1 VSGSEVSGSEVSGS
15 EVSGSE
21 VSGSEVGGSDRVSQ
35 DLSALLSLALDV
47 ANETGRMLVD
57 ERPAHLGF
65 GTKST
70 PTDVVTV
77 MDTKAERL
85 LLERI
90 SADRP
95 RDGFLGEEGA
105 ARTGTSGVRW
115 VLDPI
120 DGTVNYLY
128 GLPGWAVSVAA
139 EVDGQVAVGVVVVPT
154 YGEVFAAVRG
164 GGATR
169 NGTAIATSSPVS
181 LAQSLV
187 GTGFG
192 YDADRRRRQGAILAR
207 VLPLVRDVRRV
218 GAASVDLCSVAC
230 GRLDGYYERG
240 LAPWDLAAGGL
251 VAREAGARVEGLH
264 GVAAS
269 ADLVVAASP
278 AIFGALHDVLAP
290 LRPDLD

>member
-1 VSGSEVSGSEVSGS
+1 MATISPAGRAPRGV
-15 EVSGSE
+15 
-21 VSGSEVGGSDRVSQ
+21 
-35 DLSALLSLALDV
+35 DLDALLLLAVQV
-47 ANETGRMLVD
+47 ATETATMLVD
-57 ERPAHLGF
+57 ERPTHLGF
-65 GTKST
+65 ATKST

-85 LLERI
+85 LLDRI
-90 SADRP
+90 AASRP
-95 RDGFLGEEGA
+95 DDGFLGEEGA
-105 ARTGTSGVRW
+105 ARAGTSGVRW

-128 GLPGWAVSVAA
+128 ALPGWSVSVAA
-139 EVDGQVAVGVVVVPT
+139 EVDGQVMVGVIAVPT

-169 NGTAIATSSPVS
+169 NQVPIAVSSPVS
-181 LAQSLV
+181 LAQALV

-192 YDADRRRRQGAILAR
+192 YDAARRARQGQIVAEL
-207 VLPLVRDVRRV
+207 LPEVRDIRRV

-230 GRLDGYYERG
+230 GRLDGYFERG

-251 VAREAGARVEGLH
+251 IASEAGARVEGLNGAVPSH
-264 GVAAS
+264 
-269 ADLVVAASP
+269 DLVIAAP
-278 AIFGALHDVLAP
+278 AAVFDQLHDALAP

>member
-1 VSGSEVSGSEVSGS
+1 MATTSPAGRAPRGV
-15 EVSGSE
+15 
-21 VSGSEVGGSDRVSQ
+21 
-35 DLSALLSLALDV
+35 DLDALLLLAVQV
-47 ANETGRMLVD
+47 ATETASMLVD
-57 ERPAHLGF
+57 ERPTHLGF
-65 GTKST
+65 ATKST

-85 LLERI
+85 LLDRI
-90 SADRP
+90 AASRP
-95 RDGFLGEEGA
+95 DDGFLGEEGA
-105 ARTGTSGVRW
+105 ARAGTSGVRW

-128 GLPGWAVSVAA
+128 ALPGWSVSVAA
-139 EVDGQVAVGVVVVPT
+139 EVDGHVTVGVVVVPT

-169 NGTAIATSSPVS
+169 NQVPIVASSPVS

-192 YDADRRRRQGAILAR
+192 YDARRRRRQGQIVAQL
-207 VLPLVRDVRRV
+207 LPVVRDVRRV

-230 GRLDGYYERG
+230 GRLDGYFERG

-251 VAREAGARVEGLH
+251 IATEAGARVEGLNGAPASH
-264 GVAAS
+264 ELVIAAS
-269 ADLVVAASP
+269 SAVFSQ
-278 AIFGALHDVLAP
+278 LHDALAP

>member
-1 VSGSEVSGSEVSGS
+1 MTGSA
-15 EVSGSE
+15 
-21 VSGSEVGGSDRVSQ
+21 GGPGRYGRDRTGPDIDGV
-35 DLSALLSLALDV
+35 DLDALLALAV
-47 ANETGRMLVD
+47 AVAAETGRMLVD

-77 MDTKAERL
+77 MDTRAEQL
-85 LLERI
+85 LLDRI
-90 SADRP
+90 GAARP
-95 RDGFLGEEGA
+95 DDGFLGEEGA
-105 ARTGTSGVRW
+105 ARAGTSGVRW

-128 GLPGWAVSVAA
+128 ALPGWSVSVAA
-139 EVDGQVAVGVVVVPT
+139 ELDGQVLVGVVVVPT
-154 YGEVFAAVRG
+154 YQEVFAAAHGR
-164 GGATR
+164 GATR
-169 NGTAIATSSPVS
+169 NSVPITPSAPVS

-192 YDADRRRRQGAILAR
+192 YDADRRRRQGAIVAAL
-207 VLPLVRDVRRV
+207 LPVVRDVRRV

-230 GRLDGYYERG
+230 GRLDGYFERG

-269 ADLVVAASP
+269 ADLVIAASP
-278 AIFGALHDVLAP
+278 TLFGQLHDALAP

>member
-1 VSGSEVSGSEVSGS
+1 MAGPESTGWASGGAVVGVSELG
-15 EVSGSE
+15 
-21 VSGSEVGGSDRVSQ
+21 
-35 DLSALLSLALDV
+35 ALLELAVEV
-47 ANETGRMLVD
+47 AVETGRMLVED
-57 ERPAHLGF
+57 RPARLGF

-70 PTDVVTV
+70 PTDVVTQ
-77 MDTKAERL
+77 MDTRAEQL
-85 LLERI
+85 LLDRI
-90 SADRP
+90 GAARP
-95 RDGFLGEEGA
+95 DDGYLGEEGA
-105 ARTGTSGVRW
+105 ARDGTSGVRW

-128 GLPGWAVSVAA
+128 AAPGWAVSVAA
-139 EVDGQVAVGVVVVPT
+139 EVHGQVYVGVVVVPS

-169 NGTAIATSSPVS
+169 NGAAVAVSSPVS
-181 LAQSLV
+181 LAQSLI

-192 YDADRRRRQGAILAR
+192 YDAGRRASQGAILAGL
-207 VLPLVRDVRRV
+207 LPLVRDVRRA

-251 VAREAGARVEGLH
+251 IAAEAGARVEGLN
-264 GVAAS
+264 GRAAG
-269 ADLVVAASP
+269 ADLVIAASP
-278 AIFGALHDVLAP
+278 AGFDALHEVLAP

>member
-1 VSGSEVSGSEVSGS
+1 MTGPSEVTE
-15 EVSGSE
+15 
-21 VSGSEVGGSDRVSQ
+21 
-35 DLSALLSLALDV
+35 LLTAELMALALDV
-47 ANETGRMLVD
+47 ATETGRMLVD

-65 GTKST
+65 GTKTT

-90 SADRP
+90 SASRP
-95 RDGFLGEEGA
+95 DDGFLGEEGA
-105 ARTGTSGVRW
+105 ARDGTSGVRW

-139 EVDGQVAVGVVVVPT
+139 EVAGEVVVGVVAVPT
-154 YGEVFAAVRG
+154 YAEVFAAVRG

-169 NGTAIATSSPVS
+169 NGTSIAVSSPSS

-192 YDADRRRRQGAILAR
+192 YDSRRRARQGAIIAQ
-207 VLPLVRDVRRV
+207 VLPVVRDVRRV
-218 GAASVDLCSVAC
+218 GAAAVDLCFVAC
-230 GRLDGYYERG
+230 GRFDGYFERG

-251 VAREAGARVEGLH
+251 VAREAGARVAGL
-264 GVAAS
+264 
-269 ADLVVAASP
+269 
-278 AIFGALHDVLAP
+278 FGAEPSRDQVIAAGPAVFDQLHDVLAP
-290 LRPDLD
+290 LRPDRD